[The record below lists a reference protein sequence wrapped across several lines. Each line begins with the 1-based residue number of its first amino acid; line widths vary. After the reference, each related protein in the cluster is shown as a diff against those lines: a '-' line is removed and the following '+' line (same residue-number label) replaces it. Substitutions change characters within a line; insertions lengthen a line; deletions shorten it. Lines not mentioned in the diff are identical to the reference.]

1 MANFILAHWHCILPL
16 VAAII
21 VSAFLLRDKKRDNVA
36 DDESQKQVSDDRRTE
51 SKICAKSETGAES
64 ET

>member
-1 MANFILAHWHCILPL
+1 MVSFILAHWHCIIPL

-21 VSAFLLRDKKRDNVA
+21 VSAFLLRDKKQGSA
-36 DDESQKQVSDDRRTE
+36 TDDEPQEQGFDDRCTT
-51 SKICAKSETGAES
+51 SEADADAEY